1 MMIPPIDP
9 TQLSTPAQKILSDGA
24 PPKLKLMA
32 ARGIVPGVRP
42 EEVLCVMV
50 LLAGAED
57 PELADTA
64 QTALADLP
72 GPLLQGA
79 LQADLHEAVITVLA
93 DSYLHNVPVLEKL
106 VQMPRLPVEAV
117 LHLAEY
123 GGEGTTELVATN
135 QELLLAHPEI
145 IERLYL
151 NKATRMSTADRLVEL
166 AVRNGIELQG
176 IAAWKEVAQAIQ
188 GELIVEP
195 TEEPLPD
202 DELFWETDEL
212 AHELSDEG
220 LEDVFFEDDE
230 GEELLEDKLKPL
242 HARIGEMTISQKIRR
257 AMLGTR
263 EERAMLIREQ
273 NKIVAS
279 AAARSPLLQ
288 EPEVVQITRN
298 RGVSVEVLR
307 IIGMT
312 AEWLKSYQ
320 VKKNLVENAKTP
332 IAISQRLITQLR
344 ESDLRRI
351 AKSKNIPGAV
361 QMQAR
366 RHLQRRKR

>member
-1 MMIPPIDP
+1 MIPPIDP
-9 TQLSTPAQKILSDGA
+9 TQLSAPAQKILSPGA

-32 ARGIVPGVRP
+32 AKGIVPGVRP
-42 EEVLCVMV
+42 DEILCVMV
-50 LLAGAED
+50 QLAESED

-64 QTALADLP
+64 RTALAGLP
-72 GPLLQGA
+72 DPLLQGA
-79 LQADLHEAVITVLA
+79 LKTDLHEAVIVALA
-93 DSYLHNVPVLEKL
+93 DSYVHNVPVLEKL

-117 LHLAEY
+117 LHLAEH

-135 QELLLAHPEI
+135 QELLLNNPQI

-166 AVRNGIELQG
+166 AVRNDVELQG

-195 TEEPLPD
+195 SEEPLPD

-212 AHELSDEG
+212 AHELTDDG
-220 LEDVFFEDDE
+220 LEDAFFEDDE
-230 GEELLEDKLKPL
+230 GTELLEDKLKPL
-242 HARIGEMTISQKIRR
+242 HARISDMTISQKIRR

-273 NKIVAS
+273 NKMVSS

-298 RGVSVEVLR
+298 RGVPVDVLR

-320 VKKNLVENAKTP
+320 IKKNLVENAKTP
-332 IAISQRLITQLR
+332 IAIAQRLITGLR

-351 AKSKNIPGAV
+351 AKSKNVSGAV
-361 QMQAR
+361 QQQAR
-366 RHLQRRKR
+366 RHLDRRKR